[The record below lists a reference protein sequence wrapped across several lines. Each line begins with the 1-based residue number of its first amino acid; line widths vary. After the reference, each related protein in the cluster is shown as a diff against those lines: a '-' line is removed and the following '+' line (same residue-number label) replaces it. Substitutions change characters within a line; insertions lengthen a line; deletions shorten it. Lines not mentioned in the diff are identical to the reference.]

1 MTLQTE
7 ALDLGRCDTGT
18 AAEASF
24 YRQGYDEI
32 A

>member
-7 ALDLGRCDTGT
+7 ALDLGRCDTET
-18 AAEASF
+18 ATEALF